1 MPIIITSR
9 GKLVTEHYSKLER
22 LYLELQEI
30 CKKQQ
35 LRIEKATQQELDNY
49 ATSFYNFP
57 RWKAGGKT

>member
-1 MPIIITSR
+1 MSIIITSK
-9 GKLVTEHYSKLER
+9 GKLLTEHYSKMEK

-30 CKKQQ
+30 CRKQQ
-35 LRIEKATQQELDNY
+35 SRIETATQQELDNY